1 MHIALV
7 AGDLSGD
14 FLGGRLIIALKERY
28 PQARFSGIGG
38 PSMIMEGLQTFAPL
52 EKLAVMGFVEVLC
65 HIPELFNIRRQL
77 YRHLLTDPPQVFIG
91 IDAPDF
97 NLGLEERLRA
107 RGIHTVHYAG
117 PSVWAWRPWRV
128 GKVSRAVD
136 LVLVLFPFEVA
147 FYQNHRIPVCH
158 VGHPLADLIPFYSDV
173 QAARRLFSAVCSIK
187 NDDNKV
193 IALLPG
199 SRMSEVNRMGRIFL
213 ETAQWLSDQR
223 TGLRF
228 VMPAATPQL
237 HAVLT
242 ELQAKLVPR
251 LPLTV
256 LQGQARE
263 VMAAADVVLLA
274 SGTATLEAMLL
285 KRPMVVAYQV
295 APVTAFLA
303 KRLVSITNFSL
314 PNLLSG
320 KDLVPEFFQGK
331 VRVIELGRA
340 LLYWLDDIDARRSL
354 TEEFKA
360 LHTQLRC
367 DASQNAVEAISPFLE
382 V

>member
-14 FLGGRLIIALKERY
+14 FLGSRLIMALKERY
-28 PQARFSGIGG
+28 PQTRFSGIGG
-38 PSMIMEGLQTFAPL
+38 PSMVMEGLQTFAPL
-52 EKLAVMGFVEVLC
+52 ERLAVMGFVEVMY
-65 HIPELFNIRRQL
+65 HIPELLNIRRQL
-77 YRHLLTDPPQVFIG
+77 YTHLLIDPPQVFIG

-97 NLGLEERLRA
+97 NLGLEEKLRV
-107 RGIHTVHYAG
+107 RGIHTIHYAG

-128 GKVSRAVD
+128 GKISRAVD
-136 LVLVLFPFEVA
+136 LVLALFPFEVA

-158 VGHPLADLIPFYSDV
+158 VGHPLADLIPLHSDI
-173 QAARRLFSAVCSIK
+173 QAARSLFSAVCSI
-187 NDDNKV
+187 NYDTKV

-199 SRMSEVNRMGRIFL
+199 SRMSEVNRMGGIFL

-223 TGLRF
+223 SNLRF
-228 VMPAATPQL
+228 MMPAATPQIYKM
-237 HAVLT
+237 LT
-242 ELQAKLVPR
+242 ELQAELVPR

-303 KRLVSITNFSL
+303 KRLVSISNFSL

-320 KDLVPEFFQGK
+320 KELVPEFFQGK
-331 VRVIELGRA
+331 VRIVDLGKA
-340 LLYWLDDIDARRSL
+340 LLHWLDDINARRSL
-354 TEEFKA
+354 TDEFKA
-360 LHTQLRC
+360 LHAQLRC
-367 DASQNAVEAISPFLE
+367 DASRKAAEAISPFLE